1 MNKKDIHVSLENQSV
16 ELGSLNKNIF
26 ITKNALPSLE
36 LRTNL
41 RHPYDYCF
49 SRSASIVFLR
59 VYDALVGKKLCLT
72 RRAMFAWLKEQGI
85 QTVPNDTVE
94 NLLKKYDPA
103 HGVVVYIDEQAQ
115 RGNGKVWVSAKQAQE
130 LYANYWCSLFIPPS
144 GRTIRH
150 FQFGDR
156 AFTIPFYSSTDWRSN
171 RGASTSYAVEGSRW
185 SLFPKIVEYPYFAV
199 DFIPGTDMATDFQFV
214 PGLDNDR
221 LENWMQPREM
231 YQALQRATK
240 VLLERGT
247 INGSKASGY
256 GLVFK
261 NDLNKNDLWLEELQ
275 ASIVGATIDYHVHLK
290 NAGLSSIEGAN

>member
-1 MNKKDIHVSLENQSV
+1 MQHVKLNA
-16 ELGSLNKNIF
+16 LNKNIF
-26 ITKNALPSLE
+26 ILKDSLPSLE
-36 LRTNL
+36 IRTNL
-41 RHPYDYCF
+41 QHPYDYCF

-72 RRAMFAWLKEQGI
+72 RRAMFSWLEECGI

-94 NLLKKYDPA
+94 NLLKKYDPS

-115 RGNGKVWVSAKQAQE
+115 RGNGKVWVSAREALD
-130 LYANYWCSLFIPPS
+130 LYSNCWCSLFVPPI

-171 RGASTSYAVEGSRW
+171 RGVSTSYAVEGSRW
-185 SLFPKIVEYPYFAV
+185 NLFPKIIEYPYFAV

-221 LENWMQPREM
+221 LDNWMRPREM

-240 VLLERGT
+240 ILLEKGPLR
-247 INGSKASGY
+247 GSKKAGY
-256 GLVFK
+256 GLVLK
-261 NDLNKNDLWLEELQ
+261 EDLGDGDVWLDELQ
-275 ASIVGATIDYHVHLK
+275 TSIVGSTIDYHVHLE
-290 NAGLSSIEGAN
+290 NTGRQSIDGCQ

>member
-1 MNKKDIHVSLENQSV
+1 MQDVKLNA
-16 ELGSLNKNIF
+16 LNKNIF
-26 ITKNALPSLE
+26 ILKDSLPSLE
-36 LRTNL
+36 IRTNL
-41 RHPYDYCF
+41 QHPYDYCF

-72 RRAMFAWLKEQGI
+72 RRAMFSWLEECGI

-94 NLLKKYDPA
+94 NLLKKYDPS

-115 RGNGKVWVSAKQAQE
+115 RGNGKVWVSAREALD
-130 LYANYWCSLFIPPS
+130 LYSNCWCSLFVPPS

-171 RGASTSYAVEGSRW
+171 RGVSTSYAVEGSRW
-185 SLFPKIVEYPYFAV
+185 NLFPKIIEYPYFAV

-221 LENWMQPREM
+221 LDNWMRPREM

-240 VLLERGT
+240 ILLEKGPLR
-247 INGSKASGY
+247 GSKKAGY
-256 GLVFK
+256 GLVLK
-261 NDLNKNDLWLEELQ
+261 EDLGDGDVWLDELQ
-275 ASIVGATIDYHVHLK
+275 TSIVGSTIDYHVHLE
-290 NAGLSSIEGAN
+290 NTGRQSIDGCQ